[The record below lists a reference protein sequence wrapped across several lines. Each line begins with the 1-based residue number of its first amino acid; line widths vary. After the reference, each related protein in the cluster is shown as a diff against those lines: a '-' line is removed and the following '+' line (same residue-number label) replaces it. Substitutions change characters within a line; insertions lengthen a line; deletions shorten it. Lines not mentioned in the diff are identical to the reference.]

1 MNYEDNAMGIHYT
14 YKAQKGERL
23 AKKQAKQLERQRR
36 SRNRQLLKKQEVNND
51 SYVVPEGVTL
61 TLDMITDPT
70 KNGKI

>member
-1 MNYEDNAMGIHYT
+1 M
-14 YKAQKGERL
+14 
-23 AKKQAKQLERQRR
+23 ERQRR

>member
-1 MNYEDNAMGIHYT
+1 MGIHHT
-14 YKAQKGERL
+14 YKAQRGERE
-23 AKKQAKQLERQRR
+23 AKKQAKQMERQRR